1 MKLLIAPAAKKPT
14 GMARETIP
22 ITTDFL
28 FSVHNSV
35 INTEDK
41 TSKPPIPNPVKNLQ
55 IHTCNQELPIPVSN
69 PKSPKQAMDNASDL
83 DLPMRSPMTPH
94 SNPPNIHPIMNTALI
109 HALASCSFSSGTF
122 PDKSVTT
129 TGNNTDINM
138 ERMPLKKVARNK
150 II

>member
-1 MKLLIAPAAKKPT
+1 
-14 GMARETIP
+14 MARETIP
-22 ITTDFL
+22 ITTDFF

-55 IHTCNQELPIPVSN
+55 IQTCNQELHVAVSK
-69 PKSPKQAMDNASDL
+69 PKSPKHTIDNASDRA
-83 DLPMRSPMTPH
+83 LPMRSPITPH

-109 HALASCSFSSGTF
+109 HALASFSFSSGTL